1 LTGELEGLQRDRAHC
16 HMDIPKHSEI
26 ESPYGAAEALNAARA
41 RHSTALEQHQAD
53 EHLVL
58 FSPASSTALQAANN
72 ARSRVALVAAQAEG
86 LELDVKTHTFPT
98 DAAYRQKYP
107 LGLVPT
113 LEKDDF
119 KLSESVA
126 VATVSFARL
135 QLEFRRKR

>member
-1 LTGELEGLQRDRAHC
+1 
-16 HMDIPKHSEI
+16 MDIPKHSEI

-41 RHSTALEQHQAD
+41 RHSMALEHQAD
-53 EHLVL
+53 EHPVL
-58 FSPASSTALQAANN
+58 FPPSSSTVLQAANN

-98 DAAYRQKYP
+98 DAAYRQKFP